1 MSLEGVSVVIA
12 NHNYGHF
19 LAGALDS
26 ATAEKPGRVIVVD
39 DGSTD
44 DSIRIVANKMEGGA
58 QQEYCGVPSFV
69 GTINGV
75 EVRLFS
81 ADESRGPAAA
91 RNWAMQVAWDETD
104 YFAILDADDRFLA
117 GRIKACVDLLQK
129 YGEVAGAVYT
139 DYHHVRNGVHFRHC
153 KKSFVK
159 RELVFD
165 NMVHSACV
173 IRKSVLAE
181 VGLYDESMPPAEDYE
196 LWMRI
201 AKEHII
207 LHLPEVM
214 MDVNEGAHQLSRRTS
229 SDFYA
234 KQLQTLRGRHC
245 QSLLS

>member
-1 MSLEGVSVVIA
+1 MSLDGVSVVIA

-26 ATAEKPGRVIVVD
+26 AAAEKPGRIIVVD

-44 DSIRIVANKMEGGA
+44 DSIEVVARKMEGGT
-58 QQEYCGVPSFV
+58 QQDCRGVPSFV
-69 GTINGV
+69 GAIRGV
-75 EVRLFS
+75 PVRLFS
-81 ADESRGPAAA
+81 ADESCGPAAA

-104 YFAILDADDRFLA
+104 YFAVLDADDRFLA
-117 GRIKACVDLLQK
+117 GRIRACVNLLEK

-139 DYHHVRNGVHFRHC
+139 DYHHVRNGMHSRHC

-159 RELVFD
+159 RELAFD

-201 AKEHII
+201 AKNHII

-214 MDVNEGAHQLSRRTS
+214 MDVNEGAYQLSRRTP